1 MANQSKMSVFAPLK
15 NFSYEGDGEIDL
27 NKDLKITRLA
37 PAMVE
42 KIKESSEKK
51 KKFHSIIKPDGIE
64 NIRNHF
70 NLYKEIL
77 VEKEDSKIQ
86 EKFEETQEIFN
97 DAVNALILFKEK
109 NVWIEIIYGIIDN
122 QVRSIRL
129 SEEISDEI
137 RTYKVTKKEASE
149 FKQWWENFCK
159 VLKGNMY
166 FKRALE
172 RFSET
177 KKVRR
182 VDYHL
187 VDYIIAFESL
197 FSEGSGGI
205 REKISRRT
213 GVFLAKTKRE
223 MREICKNIKKAY
235 KLRNA
240 IVHGKK
246 LDYKEINKSY
256 NETKNYLRNC
266 LSEIVKRKLVL
277 KNKAI
282 RNNFLKDIDIS

>member
-1 MANQSKMSVFAPLK
+1 MADQSKMSVFAPLK

-27 NKDLKITRLA
+27 NKDLEITRLA

-51 KKFHSIIKPDGIE
+51 FHSIIKADEIE

-70 NLYKEIL
+70 NLYKKVL

-86 EKFEETQEIFN
+86 EKFGETQEIFN
-97 DAVNALILFKEK
+97 DVVNALILFKEK

-122 QVRSIRL
+122 RVRSIRL

-177 KKVRR
+177 KK
-182 VDYHL
+182 
-187 VDYIIAFESL
+187 AS
-197 FSEGSGGI
+197 
-205 REKISRRT
+205 
-213 GVFLAKTKRE
+213 
-223 MREICKNIKKAY
+223 
-235 KLRNA
+235 
-240 IVHGKK
+240 
-246 LDYKEINKSY
+246 
-256 NETKNYLRNC
+256 
-266 LSEIVKRKLVL
+266 
-277 KNKAI
+277 
-282 RNNFLKDIDIS
+282 

>member
-1 MANQSKMSVFAPLK
+1 MGNRSKMSVFAPLK
-15 NFSYEGDGEIDL
+15 NFSYEGDGEINL

-37 PAMVE
+37 PVMVE
-42 KIKESSEKK
+42 KIKESSEKN
-51 KKFHSIIKPDGIE
+51 FYSIIKPDEIE

-86 EKFEETQEIFN
+86 EKFEEIQEIFN
-97 DAVNALILFKEK
+97 NVVNALILFKEK

-122 QVRSIRL
+122 RIRSIRL
-129 SEEISDEI
+129 SKEIFDEV
-137 RTYKVTKKEASE
+137 RTYKVVKKEVLE

-197 FSEGSGGI
+197 FSEGPGDL
-205 REKISRRT
+205 RYKVSRRT
-213 GVFLAKTKRE
+213 GVFLAK
-223 MREICKNIKKAY
+223 REIREIYRNMKEAY

-240 IVHGKK
+240 IVHGEE
-246 LDYKEINKSY
+246 LDYNKINNSY
-256 NETKNYLRNC
+256 NKTKNYLRNC
-266 LSEIVKRKLVL
+266 LSEIVKEELVL
-277 KNKAI
+277 KDKAI
-282 RNNFLKDIDIS
+282 RNNFLEDIDIS